1 MPVGDLLPEIW
12 ILLAAVA
19 IVLCAGFLPQARQ
32 PACAA
37 IAVAGLLAAGIT
49 AVLQLGA
56 PARTTFSGVWSL
68 DGAAIWAKLLIVT
81 TTGLVVLLSPEWFS
95 RDRRHGE
102 YYAVLLF
109 GTLGAVFMASAA
121 DTMQLVVGVLLSSI
135 AGYTLAAWH
144 RGWPLSVEAGMK
156 FFVVGA
162 FANALLLIGVTWLFG
177 LSGSTDYRI
186 IADAA
191 SSGATQ
197 PAWTAA
203 LSLIVIGLAFKLGAV
218 PAHAWMPDVAQGAPA
233 PSAAFLTVV
242 PKIGA
247 AVALAR
253 TAELAGG
260 DLPAWRLLVAIIAVA
275 TMTLGNLAALRQEDL
290 RRLLGWSSVSQ
301 SGFALVAAA
310 MIGVSVDAAAA
321 LIFFLAAYAVANVA
335 AFAAVTELRGRTA
348 LAGYAGLASAQPAI
362 AGILAVA
369 LLSLIGIP
377 PLAGFVGK
385 FMIFFTAIEGDM
397 AWLAVVAVANTIVS
411 VFYYLR
417 VIGPMYLDEAGG
429 RVATLGRMA
438 AVAMWL
444 SAASIPVL
452 GIGAQ
457 PLLAALRRI
466 VLLP

>member
-1 MPVGDLLPEIW
+1 MPLGDLLPEIF

-19 IVLCAGFLPQARQ
+19 IVLCAGFLPQQRQ
-32 PACAA
+32 PICAA
-37 IAVAGLLAAGIT
+37 LALAGLAAGAIA
-49 AVLQLGA
+49 AVLQVDA

-68 DGAAIWAKLLIVT
+68 DGAAVWAKLLIIGASALT
-81 TTGLVVLLSPEWFS
+81 VLLSPEWLS

-102 YYAVLLF
+102 YYAVVLF
-109 GTLGAVFMASAA
+109 GVLGALFMASAT

-135 AGYTLAAWH
+135 VGYTLAAYH
-144 RGWPLSVEAGMK
+144 RAWPLSVEAGMK
-156 FFVVGA
+156 FFIIGA
-162 FANALLLIGVTWLFG
+162 FANALLLVGVTWLFG
-177 LSGSTDYRI
+177 LAGSTDYRV
-186 IADAA
+186 IAQAA
-191 SSGATQ
+191 STGASQ
-197 PAWTAA
+197 PAWLAA
-203 LSLIVIGLAFKLGAV
+203 VSLIVVGLAFKLGAV

-260 DLPAWRLLVAIIAVA
+260 ELSAWRLLVALIAAA
-275 TMTLGNLAALRQEDL
+275 TMTLGNLAALRQDDF

-301 SGFALVAAA
+301 SGFALAAAA
-310 MIGVSVDAAAA
+310 MIGVSRDAAAA
-321 LIFFLAAYAVANVA
+321 LLFFLAAYACANIA

-348 LAGYAGLASAQPAI
+348 LSGYAGLASSQPAI
-362 AGILAVA
+362 AAVLTVS

-385 FMIFFTAIEGDM
+385 LMVFFTAIDGDL
-397 AWLAVVAVANTIVS
+397 AWLAVVAVANTVVS

-417 VIGPMYLDEAGG
+417 VIGPMYLDGAAGD
-429 RVATLGRMA
+429 VATLGRTA

-444 SAASIPVL
+444 SAVAVPAL

-457 PLLAALRRI
+457 PLLDALRRV